1 MEGYRREG
9 AELHPAWGLRGIAL
23 VAAHQGRLDEARRW
37 AQEGFERAM
46 ERGDVVISAFHRQIL
61 GFVALSA
68 GEWAGADT
76 NLTAA
81 AELATRI
88 AVRHPGRFKLA
99 GDQVEAALAL
109 GDTDRAAAIEA
120 TLEEAAR
127 TAPTPWVV
135 AVGARAAGQL
145 AAARGDLVGAATAFD
160 RALLEHDRLP
170 MPFERARTV
179 LAKGQLHRRRKEK
192 RLADETLRAALDGF
206 ESLGATVWAERAR
219 MELARVGRRPHAPAQ
234 LTETERRVAELAASG
249 LSNRRIAERAF
260 LAPKTVDNVLGRVY
274 QKLDIHSRAELGGQM
289 AAGAVDDTDEPRL
302 SSKSG

>member
-1 MEGYRREG
+1 
-9 AELHPAWGLRGIAL
+9 
-23 VAAHQGRLDEARRW
+23 
-37 AQEGFERAM
+37 M
-46 ERGDVVISAFHRQIL
+46 ERGDAVISVFHRQIL
-61 GFVALSA
+61 GFVAVSA
-68 GEWAGADT
+68 GEWAAADAQ
-76 NLTAA
+76 LTAG

-99 GDQVEAALAL
+99 GDQVEAALAV
-109 GDTDRAAAIEA
+109 GDIDRAAAIEA

-127 TAPTPWVV
+127 IAPTPWVV
-135 AVGARAAGQL
+135 AIEARAAGQL

-160 RALLEHDRLP
+160 RALREHDRLP
-170 MPFERARTV
+170 MPFERGRTL

-289 AAGAVDDTDEPRL
+289 AAGAVDDTDEPRP
-302 SSKSG
+302 SSKPG